1 MAIELLLAG
10 RKSIK
15 ELLQLDNLEFPDYQR
30 PYKWSAK
37 NIEDLLTDINHAID
51 ESKRHPSD
59 YKYRIGTILLH
70 EDEKTGKLYIVD
82 GQQRVISVALIC
94 LALNPDFRCRITDVK
109 FTNEV
114 TKKNISD
121 NLMFIRQWFPIK
133 TQKEK
138 AELLNALD
146 TIIEVIVIT
155 VNEQSE
161 AFQLFDS
168 QNSRGKSLYPH
179 DLLKAFHLREMSN
192 NLFEMEHAVKMWE
205 EVEPSEIKDLF
216 KDYLFPVCNWT
227 LCRKSESFS
236 EKHIDLFKGT
246 TLHQAYTYALR
257 AFRSSPY
264 FQINEPFIAGG
275 EFFNYVG
282 HYLQL
287 LTDIRRELN
296 RDDTFLDIREV
307 LENEAYKRS
316 TGFKYCVS
324 LFYCTLLCY
333 YDRFHRFDKMAIMRL
348 FTWSFMIRVDMEH
361 LGFDSINKY
370 AIGDSNYQY
379 SNHLPM
385 FSIISNARKHT
396 DISNMAIMCRRNPNN
411 LGWDGLA
418 TQLLNLNGLENYG
431 E

>member
-1 MAIELLLAG
+1 MAAFKKTIKGLLLT
-10 RKSIK
+10 
-15 ELLQLDNLEFPDYQR
+15 DNLEIPDYQR

-37 NIEDLLTDINHAID
+37 NIEDLLTDISHAID
-51 ESKRHPSD
+51 ESKRHSTD

-70 EDEKTGKLYIVD
+70 EDKTTGKLYIVD
-82 GQQRVISVALIC
+82 GQQRVISITLIC
-94 LALNPDFRCRITDVK
+94 IALNPDFRCRITDIK
-109 FTNEV
+109 FTNET

-121 NLMFIRQWFPIK
+121 NFMFIRQWFSLK

-138 AELLNALD
+138 DELLTALD

-205 EVEPSEIKDLF
+205 DVEPSEIKDLF
-216 KDYLFPVCNWT
+216 KDYLFPVCNWS

-236 EKHIDLFKGT
+236 EKHIDFFKGT
-246 TLHQAYTYALR
+246 TLDQAYTYALR

-287 LTDIRRELN
+287 LLDIRRELT
-296 RDDTFLDIREV
+296 RDDAYAQIRNV
-307 LENEAYKRS
+307 LNNGYFNRS

-324 LFYCTLLCY
+324 LFYCALLCY
-333 YDRFHRFDKMAIMRL
+333 FDRFHRFDRMAVTRL
-348 FTWSFMIRVDMEH
+348 FTWAFMIRVDMEH

-370 AIGDSNYQY
+370 AIGDKNQQY
-379 SNHLPM
+379 SNHIPM
-385 FSIISNARKHT
+385 FSVISNARKHT
-396 DISNMAIMCRRNPNN
+396 DISNMSVVCGHIQSNDTWNE
-411 LGWDGLA
+411 LA
-418 TQLLNLNGLENYG
+418 KQLLILNGLDSYG